1 MKKKNIIS
9 ILITLLIMFMISIL
23 LFINYYNFK
32 LSPYLSESVKINKS
46 LNLFEERNNLSN
58 IELYDRYFF
67 DETYISGYDDI
78 YLYLFDEDGRLF
90 KKIEKSKLDLET
102 IEDLASSEFK
112 NSKISFLILDEKI
125 VYVIVSDTYDVFIDI
140 ETFDEILRF
149 RKGIADE

>member
-1 MKKKNIIS
+1 
-9 ILITLLIMFMISIL
+9 MISIL

-46 LNLFEERNNLSN
+46 LDLFKERNNLSN
-58 IELYDRYFF
+58 IELNDCYFF

-112 NSKISFLILDEKI
+112 NSKISFLVLDEKI
-125 VYVIVSDTYDVFIDI
+125 VYVIVSDTYDVFVDI